1 VTVVEIIAISSSV
14 CGSLGVS
21 FPHLRCRVSP
31 EKYGTIPNEPKAPP
45 LGAPVTTEWKATR
58 ACGILADMSWRR
70 MASRREAVNQD
81 GLGLSATTATYL
93 HQHAGRTFDN
103 VDDLEAALR
112 GERYIADRG
121 LATTLYLTLRLRKP
135 LLLEGEAGVGKTEIA
150 KVLAAILDTPLI
162 RLQCYEGLDASSA
175 IYEWDYPRQ
184 MLYLQTIE
192 ATGGTDRETA
202 RRDLFSEE
210 FLLKR
215 PLLQAIDA
223 AHEKSPV
230 LLIDE
235 VDRADQELEAFL
247 LELLSDFQVTVPE
260 LGTIR
265 AEHLPIVILTSN
277 RTREIHDALK
287 RRCLYYWIDFPTFQ
301 KEYRILS
308 AKVPEAP
315 QRLATQICGFTQ
327 GLREV
332 DLFKSP
338 GMAETLDW
346 AHALLSLGTTEL
358 TNDSVDDT
366 LGVILKYQEDVDRV
380 RGDVANALITRA
392 ARATAD

>member
-1 VTVVEIIAISSSV
+1 MGTSAVASEIDV
-14 CGSLGVS
+14 GGG
-21 FPHLRCRVSP
+21 P
-31 EKYGTIPNEPKAPP
+31 
-45 LGAPVTTEWKATR
+45 
-58 ACGILADMSWRR
+58 
-70 MASRREAVNQD
+70 
-81 GLGLSATTATYL
+81 
-93 HQHAGRTFDN
+93 GRTFAS
-103 VDDLEAALR
+103 VEELEQGLAR
-112 GERYIADRG
+112 QQYIADRG
-121 LATTLYLTLRLRKP
+121 LATTLFLTLRLQKP

-150 KVLAAILDTPLI
+150 KTLAALLDVPLI
-162 RLQCYEGLDASSA
+162 RLQCYEGLDAASA

-184 MLYLQTIE
+184 MLYLRTLE
-192 ATGGTDRETA
+192 ATGAANSGPRDQESA

-223 AHEKSPV
+223 AHDRPPV

-265 AEHLPIVILTSN
+265 AEHVPVVILTSN

-287 RRCLYYWIDFPTFQ
+287 RRCLYHWIDFPTFD
-301 KEYRILS
+301 KEFRILS
-308 AKVPEAP
+308 TKVPEAP
-315 QRLATQICGFTQ
+315 ARLAHQIVAFTQ

-332 DLFKSP
+332 DLFKPP

-346 AHALLSLGTTEL
+346 ARALLALGTTTL
-358 TNDSVDDT
+358 SDSLVDDS
-366 LGVILKYQEDVDRV
+366 LGVILKYQEDVEQV
-380 RGDVANALITRA
+380 RGQVAATLV
-392 ARATAD
+392 ARGTQVAD

>member
-1 VTVVEIIAISSSV
+1 LTVSTAVEPHQHTGVRFGSV
-14 CGSLGVS
+14 DQLAS
-21 FPHLRCRVSP
+21 R
-31 EKYGTIPNEPKAPP
+31 
-45 LGAPVTTEWKATR
+45 
-58 ACGILADMSWRR
+58 LAD
-70 MASRREAVNQD
+70 
-81 GLGLSATTATYL
+81 
-93 HQHAGRTFDN
+93 
-103 VDDLEAALR
+103 
-112 GERYIADRG
+112 ERYITDRG
-121 LATTLYLTLRLRKP
+121 LATTLYLTLQMKKP

-150 KVLAAILDTPLI
+150 KVLATILDTELI

-192 ATGGTDRETA
+192 ATGDVDREQA

-223 AHEKSPV
+223 SHSQSPV

-235 VDRADQELEAFL
+235 IDRADQELEAFL

-265 AEHLPIVILTSN
+265 AEHVPIVILTSN

-287 RRCLYYWIDFPTFQ
+287 RRCLYYWIDFPTFE
-301 KEYRILS
+301 KEFRILA
-308 AKVPEAP
+308 AKVPQAP
-315 QRLATQICGFTQ
+315 TQLAAQICTFTQ

-346 AHALLSLGTTEL
+346 AHALLTLGSDSLSNGA
-358 TNDSVDDT
+358 VDDT

-380 RGDVANALITRA
+380 RGDVAQALVERA
-392 ARATAD
+392 DRVSID

>member
-1 VTVVEIIAISSSV
+1 MSTVSEQRAI
-14 CGSLGVS
+14 
-21 FPHLRCRVSP
+21 
-31 EKYGTIPNEPKAPP
+31 
-45 LGAPVTTEWKATR
+45 
-58 ACGILADMSWRR
+58 
-70 MASRREAVNQD
+70 Q
-81 GLGLSATTATYL
+81 
-93 HQHAGRTFDN
+93 QHAGRDFAS
-103 VDDLEAALR
+103 VDELERALR
-112 GERYIADRG
+112 GEKYVTERG

-150 KVLAAILDTPLI
+150 KTLAAILETPLI

-184 MLYLQTIE
+184 MLYLRTIE
-192 ATGGTDRETA
+192 ATGGQDVEQA
-202 RRDLFSEE
+202 RRNLFGEE

-215 PLLQAIDA
+215 PLLQAIDI
-223 AHEKSPV
+223 AHDRSPV

-265 AEHLPIVILTSN
+265 AEHVPIVILTSN

-287 RRCLYYWIDFPTFQ
+287 RRCLYYWIDFPTFE
-301 KEYRILS
+301 KEFRILA

-315 QRLATQICGFTQ
+315 ERLAREICGFTQ

-332 DLFKSP
+332 DLFKPP

-346 AHALLSLGTTEL
+346 AQALLALGTREL
-358 TNDSVDDT
+358 HDTVVDET

-380 RGDVANALITRA
+380 RGDVAARLVARA
-392 ARATAD
+392 ARVTAG

>member
-1 VTVVEIIAISSSV
+1 MSTT
-14 CGSLGVS
+14 S
-21 FPHLRCRVSP
+21 FSQLQ
-31 EKYGTIPNEPKAPP
+31 N
-45 LGAPVTTEWKATR
+45 
-58 ACGILADMSWRR
+58 
-70 MASRREAVNQD
+70 
-81 GLGLSATTATYL
+81 
-93 HQHAGRTFDN
+93 HAGRTFDN
-103 VDDLEAALR
+103 VDDLEKALR
-112 GERYIADRG
+112 SENYITDRG

-150 KVLAAILDTPLI
+150 KVLASVLDAPLI
-162 RLQCYEGLDASSA
+162 RLQCYEGLDASAA

-184 MLYLQTIE
+184 MLYLQTLQ
-192 ATGGTDRETA
+192 ATGGVDRDQA
-202 RRDLFSEE
+202 RRDLFGEE

-223 AHEKSPV
+223 AHNRSPV

-265 AEHLPIVILTSN
+265 AEHVPIVILTSN

-287 RRCLYYWIDFPTFQ
+287 RRCLYYWIDFPTYQ
-301 KEYRILS
+301 KEFQILTV
-308 AKVPEAP
+308 KAP
-315 QRLATQICGFTQ
+315 DASERLRLQICAFTQ

-332 DLFKSP
+332 DLFKPP

-346 AHALLSLGTTEL
+346 AHSLLALGTTDVNAEAV
-358 TNDSVDDT
+358 DST

-380 RGDVANALITRA
+380 RGDVANNLISKA
-392 ARATAD
+392 VNATTS

>member
-1 VTVVEIIAISSSV
+1 MPFTSV
-14 CGSLGVS
+14 S
-21 FPHLRCRVSP
+21 
-31 EKYGTIPNEPKAPP
+31 E
-45 LGAPVTTEWKATR
+45 
-58 ACGILADMSWRR
+58 
-70 MASRREAVNQD
+70 
-81 GLGLSATTATYL
+81 
-93 HQHAGRTFDN
+93 
-103 VDDLEAALR
+103 LEAALR
-112 GERYIADRG
+112 EKKYVADRG
-121 LATTLYLTLRLRKP
+121 LATTLYLTLTMQKP

-150 KVLAAILDTPLI
+150 KVLADMLGAPLI

-184 MLYLQTIE
+184 MLFLRSLE
-192 ATGGTDRETA
+192 VSGSLASEHVRK
-202 RRDLFSEE
+202 DLFSEE

-223 AHEKSPV
+223 AHDQSPV

-260 LGTIR
+260 LGTLR
-265 AEHLPIVILTSN
+265 AEHVPIVILTSN

-287 RRCLYYWIDFPTFQ
+287 RRCLYYWIDFPNFD

-308 AKVPEAP
+308 AKVPEASE
-315 QRLATQICGFTQ
+315 RLATQICTFTQ
-327 GLREV
+327 GLRDV

-346 AHALLSLGTTEL
+346 AQALLALGSRDLSDE
-358 TNDSVDDT
+358 VVEAT
-366 LGVILKYQEDVDRV
+366 LGVILKYQEDVDRIS
-380 RGDVANALITRA
+380 GDLTQRLVAEALDATR
-392 ARATAD
+392 

>member
-1 VTVVEIIAISSSV
+1 
-14 CGSLGVS
+14 L
-21 FPHLRCRVSP
+21 
-31 EKYGTIPNEPKAPP
+31 
-45 LGAPVTTEWKATR
+45 
-58 ACGILADMSWRR
+58 
-70 MASRREAVNQD
+70 
-81 GLGLSATTATYL
+81 
-93 HQHAGRTFDN
+93 
-103 VDDLEAALR
+103 
-112 GERYIADRG
+112 
-121 LATTLYLTLRLRKP
+121 
-135 LLLEGEAGVGKTEIA
+135 
-150 KVLAAILDTPLI
+150 LDTPLI

-192 ATGGTDRETA
+192 ATGDVDREQA

-223 AHEKSPV
+223 AHETSPV

-235 VDRADQELEAFL
+235 IDRADQELEAFL

-265 AEHLPIVILTSN
+265 AEHVPIVILTSN

-287 RRCLYYWIDFPTFQ
+287 RRCLYYWIDFPTFE
-301 KEYRILS
+301 KEFRILA

-315 QRLATQICGFTQ
+315 AQLAAQICTFTQ

-346 AHALLSLGTTEL
+346 AHALLALGSRSLNNGA
-358 TNDSVDDT
+358 VDDT

-380 RGDVANALITRA
+380 RGAVAGALVERA
-392 ARATAD
+392 ERVSVD

>member
-1 VTVVEIIAISSSV
+1 LSTSTVI
-14 CGSLGVS
+14 
-21 FPHLRCRVSP
+21 
-31 EKYGTIPNEPKAPP
+31 
-45 LGAPVTTEWKATR
+45 
-58 ACGILADMSWRR
+58 
-70 MASRREAVNQD
+70 
-81 GLGLSATTATYL
+81 
-93 HQHAGRTFDN
+93 HQHAGRTFEN
-103 VDDLEAALR
+103 VDDLENALKS
-112 GERYIADRG
+112 EKYITDRG
-121 LATTLYLTLRLRKP
+121 LATTLYLMLKLRKP

-150 KVLAAILDTPLI
+150 KVLASVLDTPLI
-162 RLQCYEGLDASSA
+162 RLQCYEGLDASAA

-184 MLYLQTIE
+184 MLYLQTLE
-192 ATGGTDRETA
+192 ATGGADRAQA
-202 RRDLFSEE
+202 RRDLFSDE

-265 AEHLPIVILTSN
+265 AEHVPIVILTSN

-287 RRCLYYWIDFPTFQ
+287 RRCLYYWIDFPTYQ
-301 KEYRILS
+301 KEYRILG
-308 AKVPEAP
+308 AKVPQAP
-315 QRLATQICGFTQ
+315 EQLRMQICAFTQ

-332 DLFKSP
+332 DLFKPP

-346 AHALLSLGTTEL
+346 ANALLALGTTSLNKE
-358 TNDSVDDT
+358 SVEDT
-366 LGVILKYQEDVDRV
+366 LGVILKYQEDVDRIH
-380 RGDVANALITRA
+380 GDTATQLVDRAN
-392 ARATAD
+392 RATAS

>member
-1 VTVVEIIAISSSV
+1 VSEQTGIQSSDFVTVEA
-14 CGSLGVS
+14 L
-21 FPHLRCRVSP
+21 
-31 EKYGTIPNEPKAPP
+31 EQA
-45 LGAPVTTEWKATR
+45 
-58 ACGILADMSWRR
+58 LAS
-70 MASRREAVNQD
+70 EN
-81 GLGLSATTATYL
+81 
-93 HQHAGRTFDN
+93 
-103 VDDLEAALR
+103 
-112 GERYIADRG
+112 YIADRG
-121 LATTLYLTLRLRKP
+121 LATTLYLTLRMRKP

-150 KVLAAILDTPLI
+150 KVLSSTLGAPLI
-162 RLQCYEGLDASSA
+162 RLQCYEGLDANSA

-184 MLYLQTIE
+184 MLYLRSLE
-192 ATGGTDRETA
+192 ASAGIDRDEV
-202 RRDLFSEE
+202 RRSLFGEE

-223 AHEKSPV
+223 AHTQSPV

-287 RRCLYYWIDFPTFQ
+287 RRCLYYWIDFPDYQ
-301 KEYRILS
+301 KELKILT
-308 AKVPEAP
+308 AKVPEASE
-315 QRLATQICGFTQ
+315 QLAAQICSFTQ

-346 AHALLSLGTTEL
+346 AQALLALGSSQL
-358 TNDSVDDT
+358 NDEVVEDT
-366 LGVILKYQEDVDRV
+366 LGVVLKYQEDVDKV
-380 RGDVANALITRA
+380 RGDLARRLVTRSIA
-392 ARATAD
+392 AAGGQ

>member
-1 VTVVEIIAISSSV
+1 
-14 CGSLGVS
+14 
-21 FPHLRCRVSP
+21 
-31 EKYGTIPNEPKAPP
+31 
-45 LGAPVTTEWKATR
+45 
-58 ACGILADMSWRR
+58 
-70 MASRREAVNQD
+70 
-81 GLGLSATTATYL
+81 LGLSATTATYL

-103 VDDLEAALR
+103 VDDLETAMR

-150 KVLAAILDTPLI
+150 KVLASILETPLI

-192 ATGGTDRETA
+192 ATGGVDRETA

-223 AHEKSPV
+223 AHDKSPV

-301 KEYRILS
+301 KEFRILS

-315 QRLATQICGFTQ
+315 QRLATQICAFTQ

-358 TNDSVDDT
+358 TNDMVDDT

-392 ARATAD
+392 SRATTD

>member
-1 VTVVEIIAISSSV
+1 MNRAVESV
-14 CGSLGVS
+14 ETLERE
-21 FPHLRCRVSP
+21 LRF
-31 EKYGTIPNEPKAPP
+31 
-45 LGAPVTTEWKATR
+45 
-58 ACGILADMSWRR
+58 
-70 MASRREAVNQD
+70 
-81 GLGLSATTATYL
+81 
-93 HQHAGRTFDN
+93 H
-103 VDDLEAALR
+103 
-112 GERYIADRG
+112 RYIADRG
-121 LATTLYLTLRLRKP
+121 LATTLFLTLRLQKP

-150 KVLAAILDTPLI
+150 KVLAEALDAPLI

-184 MLYLQTIE
+184 MLYLRSLE
-192 ATGGTDRETA
+192 GAVDVKREEV

-223 AHEKSPV
+223 AHDRAPV

-265 AEHLPIVILTSN
+265 AEHVPIVILTSN

-287 RRCLYYWIDFPTFQ
+287 RRCLYYWIDFPNYA
-301 KEYRILS
+301 KELKILT
-308 AKVPEAP
+308 AKVPEVSETLS
-315 QRLATQICGFTQ
+315 RQICAFTQ
-327 GLREV
+327 GLREI

-346 AHALLSLGTTEL
+346 AAALLALGTVEL
-358 TNDSVDDT
+358 SDEVVDET
-366 LGVILKYQEDVDRV
+366 LGVILKYQEDVDKL
-380 RGDVANALITRA
+380 RGDVARRLVQRAINATAAA
-392 ARATAD
+392 AR

>member
-1 VTVVEIIAISSSV
+1 LTDQTGVATQEVTEGDFVTVEA
-14 CGSLGVS
+14 LEQA
-21 FPHLRCRVSP
+21 LQA
-31 EKYGTIPNEPKAPP
+31 EK
-45 LGAPVTTEWKATR
+45 
-58 ACGILADMSWRR
+58 
-70 MASRREAVNQD
+70 
-81 GLGLSATTATYL
+81 
-93 HQHAGRTFDN
+93 
-103 VDDLEAALR
+103 
-112 GERYIADRG
+112 YIADRS

-150 KVLAAILDTPLI
+150 KVLASTLGAPLI

-184 MLYLQTIE
+184 MLYLRSLE
-192 ATGGTDRETA
+192 ATAGIDRDEV
-202 RRDLFSEE
+202 RRNLFGEE

-223 AHEKSPV
+223 AHTQSPV

-247 LELLSDFQVTVPE
+247 LEILSDFQVTVPE

-287 RRCLYYWIDFPTFQ
+287 RRCLYYWIDFPDYQ
-301 KEYRILS
+301 KEFRILS
-308 AKVPEAP
+308 AKVPQASE
-315 QRLATQICGFTQ
+315 RLATQICTYTQ

-346 AHALLSLGTTEL
+346 AQALLALGSNEL
-358 TNDSVDDT
+358 TDEVVEDT
-366 LGVILKYQEDVDRV
+366 LGVVLKYQEDVDKV
-380 RGDVANALITRA
+380 RGDLSKRLVSRA
-392 ARATAD
+392 VTASTAGA